1 MLYYL
6 SYHVRKA
13 NTQKKVIWMKKIEA
27 IIRPE
32 KLTET
37 IKALKTIGI
46 TGFTVSQVVGRGKQ
60 KDAQGVYRGKNYK
73 VTLHPKVKL
82 EIVLSDYMVQPTIK
96 TIVSSAQ
103 SGEDGDG
110 KIYVYP
116 ILEAYNIKTGLADFD
131 IDDLA
136 GKEE

>member
-1 MLYYL
+1 
-6 SYHVRKA
+6 
-13 NTQKKVIWMKKIEA
+13 MKKIEA

-37 IKALKTIGI
+37 IKGLKQIGV

-60 KDAQGVYRGKNYK
+60 KDTQGVYRGKNYK

-82 EIVLSDYMVQPTIK
+82 EIILSDYMVERTIQ
-96 TIVSSAQ
+96 TIVIAAQ
-103 SGEDGDG
+103 TGEEGDG
-110 KIYVYP
+110 KIFVYP
-116 ILEAYNIKTGLADFD
+116 ILEAYNIRTGTLDYD

-136 GKEE
+136 NQQEGRS

>member
-1 MLYYL
+1 
-6 SYHVRKA
+6 
-13 NTQKKVIWMKKIEA
+13 MKKIEA

-32 KLTET
+32 RLTET
-37 IKALKTIGI
+37 IKGLKKIGI

-60 KDAQGVYRGKNYK
+60 KDTQGVYRGKNYQ
-73 VTLHPKVKL
+73 VTLHPKVKV
-82 EIVLSDYMVQPTIK
+82 EIVLSDYLVESTIQ
-96 TIVSSAQ
+96 TIIHSAQ

-116 ILEAYNIKTGLADFD
+116 ILEAYNIRTGIIDFD

-136 GKEE
+136 NSKG

>member
-1 MLYYL
+1 
-6 SYHVRKA
+6 
-13 NTQKKVIWMKKIEA
+13 MKKIEA

-37 IKALKTIGI
+37 IKGLKHIGV

-60 KDAQGVYRGKNYK
+60 KDTLGVYRGKNYN

-82 EIVLSDYMVQPTIK
+82 EIVLSDYMVERTIK
-96 TIVSSAQ
+96 TIVESAQ

-116 ILEAYNIKTGLADFD
+116 IYEAYNIRTGKPDFD
-131 IDDLA
+131 IDELNQ
-136 GKEE
+136 EE

>member
-1 MLYYL
+1 
-6 SYHVRKA
+6 
-13 NTQKKVIWMKKIEA
+13 MKKIEA

-37 IKALKTIGI
+37 IKGLKNIGI

-60 KDAQGVYRGKNYK
+60 KDTQGVYRGKNYN

-82 EIVLSDYMVQPTIK
+82 EIVLSDYMVEPTIN
-96 TIVSSAQ
+96 TIIVSSQ
-103 SGEDGDG
+103 TREEGDG

-116 ILEAYNIKTGLADFD
+116 ILEAYNIRTGTTDFD

-136 GKEE
+136 NKED

>member
-1 MLYYL
+1 
-6 SYHVRKA
+6 
-13 NTQKKVIWMKKIEA
+13 MKKIEV

-37 IKALKTIGI
+37 IKGLKNIGV

-60 KDAQGVYRGKNYK
+60 KDTQGVYRGKNYK

-82 EIVLSDYMVQPTIK
+82 EIVLSDYMVERTIK
-96 TIVSSAQ
+96 NIVDSAQ
-103 SGEDGDG
+103 TGEDGDG

-116 ILEAYNIKTGLADFD
+116 ILEAYNIRTGKADFD
-131 IDDLA
+131 IDELV
-136 GKEE
+136 GKEG

>member
-1 MLYYL
+1 
-6 SYHVRKA
+6 
-13 NTQKKVIWMKKIEA
+13 MKKIEA

-32 KLTET
+32 RLTET
-37 IKALKTIGI
+37 IKGLNKNGI

-60 KDAQGVYRGKNYK
+60 KDTQGVYRGKNYQ

-82 EIVLSDYMVQPTIK
+82 EIVLSDYMVENTIQ
-96 TIVSSAQ
+96 TIVESAQ
-103 SGEDGDG
+103 TGEDGDG

-116 ILEAYNIKTGLADFD
+116 ILEAYNIRTGTTDID

-136 GKEE
+136 NKEE

>member
-1 MLYYL
+1 
-6 SYHVRKA
+6 
-13 NTQKKVIWMKKIEA
+13 MKKIEA

-32 KLTET
+32 KITET
-37 IKALKTIGI
+37 IKGLKNIGI

-60 KDAQGVYRGKNYK
+60 RDTEGVYRGKNYK

-82 EIVLSDYMVQPTIK
+82 EIVLSDYMVDATIK
-96 TIVSSAQ
+96 TVIQSAQ
-103 SGEDGDG
+103 TGEDGDG

-116 ILEAYNIKTGLADFD
+116 ILEAYNIRTGTADFS

-136 GKEE
+136 NGGRDKGWS

>member
-1 MLYYL
+1 
-6 SYHVRKA
+6 
-13 NTQKKVIWMKKIEA
+13 MKKIEA

-37 IKALKTIGI
+37 IKELKNIGI

-82 EIVLSDYMVQPTIK
+82 EIILSDHMVEQTIQRIFH
-96 TIVSSAQ
+96 TAQ
-103 SGEDGDG
+103 TGEDGDG
-110 KIYVYP
+110 KVYVYP
-116 ILEAYNIKTGLADFD
+116 IFEAYNIRTGKPDYD
-131 IDDLA
+131 IDDLRNRE
-136 GKEE
+136 G

>member
-1 MLYYL
+1 
-6 SYHVRKA
+6 
-13 NTQKKVIWMKKIEA
+13 MKKIEA

-37 IKALKTIGI
+37 IKGLKNIGV

-60 KDAQGVYRGKNYK
+60 KDTQGVYRGKNYK

-82 EIVLSDYMVQPTIK
+82 EIVLSDYMVELTIQ
-96 TIVSSAQ
+96 TIVDAAQ
-103 SGEDGDG
+103 TGEDGDG

-116 ILEAYNIKTGLADFD
+116 IFEAYNIRTGKAD
-131 IDDLA
+131 IDIDELVNRE
-136 GKEE
+136 G